1 VVKERGVCVQKSI
14 YMIKHE
20 LCISYSLIVSSL
32 LYENINLLF
41 FKIIILNN
49 LGSQVCN
56 LQEGRRHDGSMERD
70 YPKQLSEMNLKS
82 SA

>member
-1 VVKERGVCVQKSI
+1 MCTEEYI